1 MCVAGAS
8 GQDLEL
14 LDDEALDCVLH
25 VGSDVSAGTKSWWVH
40 LVRSGIERICR
51 PRADDLLHGPHGAAG
66 GAAGGQ
72 QRSCSGSTWYT
83 PGGLISQAAY
93 ARHTHA
99 HDVCMACAW
108 RVHGMCARWLAR
120 RPRRR
125 RHDAARPSTRRH
137 RLTHSHTHARAPQ
150 VVTLTLLDIVFLVLN
165 ELLWGL
171 LWTVLSR
178 LPNPSPHPHAHP
190 HPHPHQS
197 HHPNPKASP

>member
-51 PRADDLLHGPHGAAG
+51 PRADDLLHGSHGAAG
-66 GAAGGQ
+66 AAEGGAEGGQ

-93 ARHTHA
+93 AWYRHA
-99 HDVCMACAW
+99 HGG
-108 RVHGMCARWLAR
+108 RV
-120 RPRRR
+120 
-125 RHDAARPSTRRH
+125 
-137 RLTHSHTHARAPQ
+137 ARA
-150 VVTLTLLDIVFLVLN
+150 
-165 ELLWGL
+165 
-171 LWTVLSR
+171 
-178 LPNPSPHPHAHP
+178 
-190 HPHPHQS
+190 
-197 HHPNPKASP
+197 